1 MYTCFDKKVVVVT
14 GAANGIG
21 KATSTKFAENGAQV
35 ILLDRDQNN
44 GEAQAKVLISNGFK
58 AEFICTDISQY
69 QEVEKTTAQIIKK
82 YGEISCAFNNAGI
95 AEPLKKTEDC
105 ELDDWLNVINTN
117 LNGVWYCMKH
127 QLEQMSQQNFGVIVN
142 TSSIGGLHG
151 VRNLAAYSAS
161 KHGVIGLT
169 KSAALEYAKTPIRIN
184 VVCPGLT
191 ETNMKHEN
199 AELIHDA
206 DPRFLSD
213 YVVGRSGSPD
223 ELADAVLWLS
233 SPKSSFVNGHTMVVD
248 GGRMAL

>member
-1 MYTCFDKKVVVVT
+1 MPSIIPEPT
-14 GAANGIG
+14 GAINKI
-21 KATSTKFAENGAQV
+21 EN
-35 ILLDRDQNN
+35 
-44 GEAQAKVLISNGFK
+44 
-58 AEFICTDISQY
+58 
-69 QEVEKTTAQIIKK
+69 
-82 YGEISCAFNNAGI
+82 
-95 AEPLKKTEDC
+95 C

-127 QLEQMSQQNFGVIVN
+127 QLKQMSQQNFGVIVN

-223 ELADAVLWLS
+223 ELADTVLWLS